1 MPLRVSCNA
10 ACRFPQAYLTKAVS
24 YNCKLFI
31 ALVPCQ
37 DRSAKEIS
45 AARADGLAAVVVVVA
60 AVLMAML

>member
-1 MPLRVSCNA
+1 ML
-10 ACRFPQAYLTKAVS
+10 PQAYLTKSVS

-60 AVLMAML
+60 TILMTML